1 MWAPRWV
8 SVQEV
13 TGVPGELTRAE
24 GKRDS
29 QRQKTES
36 TQRDKER
43 AQRKTNSS
51 PLEMGCPQRVDIKF
65 ANQRVSV
72 VAVRQGESKQ
82 EAGI

>member
-29 QRQKTES
+29 QGVVE
-36 TQRDKER
+36 
-43 AQRKTNSS
+43 
-51 PLEMGCPQRVDIKF
+51 LEFVID
-65 ANQRVSV
+65 VSLLNL
-72 VAVRQGESKQ
+72 RFNF
-82 EAGI
+82 